1 MVISV
6 GNRLPSSSLVRMTDS
21 GLEQTTID
29 QLTVGRKVI
38 LFGLPGAFTPTC
50 STSHVPSFIR
60 SHEALLAKG
69 VDEIICISVND
80 VHVLYEWSNV
90 TGAKIAGISMW
101 ADPSSE
107 FTIAIGMNFDAP
119 IVGFM
124 GRSSRYSMLVDD
136 GVVQI
141 FNQETSTSACDLST
155 GETMLACIS

>member
-6 GNRLPSSSLVRMTDS
+6 GNQLPSSSLVRMTDS

-29 QLTVGRKVI
+29 QLTAGRKVI

-60 SHEALLAKG
+60 THEALLAKG
-69 VDEIICISVND
+69 VDEIVCISVND

-119 IVGFM
+119 IVGLM

-136 GVVQI
+136 RVVQI

>member
-60 SHEALLAKG
+60 THEALLAKG
-69 VDEIICISVND
+69 VDEIVCISVND

-119 IVGFM
+119 IVGLM

-136 GVVQI
+136 GGVQI

>member
-60 SHEALLAKG
+60 THEALLAKG
-69 VDEIICISVND
+69 VDEIVCISVND

-90 TGAKIAGISMW
+90 TEAKIAGISMW

-119 IVGFM
+119 IVGLM

>member
-119 IVGFM
+119 IVGLM

>member
-6 GNRLPSSSLVRMTDS
+6 GNQLPSSSLVRMTDS

-29 QLTVGRKVI
+29 QLTAGRKVI

-50 STSHVPSFIR
+50 STSHVPSFILT
-60 SHEALLAKG
+60 HEALLAKG
-69 VDEIICISVND
+69 VDEIVCISVND

-119 IVGFM
+119 IVGLM

>member
-60 SHEALLAKG
+60 THEALLAKG
-69 VDEIICISVND
+69 VDEIVCISVND

-119 IVGFM
+119 IVGLM

-141 FNQETSTSACDLST
+141 FNQETSTSACDHST

>member
-29 QLTVGRKVI
+29 QLTAGRKVI

-60 SHEALLAKG
+60 THEALLAKG
-69 VDEIICISVND
+69 VDEIVCISVND

-119 IVGFM
+119 IVGLM

-136 GVVQI
+136 GGVQI

>member
-6 GNRLPSSSLVRMTDS
+6 GNQLPSSSLVRMTDS

-29 QLTVGRKVI
+29 QLTAGRKVI

-60 SHEALLAKG
+60 THEALLAKG
-69 VDEIICISVND
+69 VDEIVCISVND

-101 ADPSSE
+101 ADPSSK
-107 FTIAIGMNFDAP
+107 FTTAIGMNFDAP
-119 IVGFM
+119 IVGFI

>member
-60 SHEALLAKG
+60 THEALLAKG
-69 VDEIICISVND
+69 VDEIVCISVND

-119 IVGFM
+119 IVGLM

-141 FNQETSTSACDLST
+141 FNKETSTSACDLST

>member
-6 GNRLPSSSLVRMTDS
+6 GNQLPSSSLVRMTDS

-29 QLTVGRKVI
+29 QLTAGRKVI

-60 SHEALLAKG
+60 THEALLAKG
-69 VDEIICISVND
+69 VDEIVCISVND

-119 IVGFM
+119 IVGLM

-141 FNQETSTSACDLST
+141 FNQETSTSACDLSA